1 MKTIGRQVIS
11 SFLCLS
17 FICTRG
23 FTLIIPHGRVG
34 NRWNLH
40 VSFQLMIENPY
51 YFVVFIHT
59 SLDLLN
65 KFLLPSF
72 FALHIYMFVN
82 GLLWC
87 MCWNFFFYYYIILS
101 TLSWLFI
108 NALLRIR
115 IWTKYDSRCQ
125 TNHYCLNRAEFGK
138 QAAIVYVDR
147 WMPIW
152 GDGFTG
158 DRAWI
163 IKCLSVL
170 VIIQRHARK

>member
-1 MKTIGRQVIS
+1 
-11 SFLCLS
+11 
-17 FICTRG
+17 
-23 FTLIIPHGRVG
+23 
-34 NRWNLH
+34 
-40 VSFQLMIENPY
+40 MIEQPY

-72 FALHIYMFVN
+72 FRFAYIFIN

-87 MCWNFFFYYYIILS
+87 MCWNFFLYYYIILR
-101 TLSWLFI
+101 TLLWLFI
-108 NALLRIR
+108 NALLRVR
-115 IWTKYDSRCQ
+115 VWTKHDSRCQ
-125 TNHYCLNRAEFGK
+125 ANHYYLNRAECGK
-138 QAAIVYVDR
+138 QAAIVYSDR

-163 IKCLSVL
+163 IKCPSVL
-170 VIIQRHARK
+170 VNIQRHARK